1 MIQKVKNRRDCKTF
15 ETNYLKNKSAC
26 SDMLELTLECILY
39 KILKNAALYH
49 LESSRLES
57 RNDQYIRHISD

>member
-39 KILKNAALYH
+39 KILKNAAFVSFG
-49 LESSRLES
+49 EQTRK
-57 RNDQYIRHISD
+57 